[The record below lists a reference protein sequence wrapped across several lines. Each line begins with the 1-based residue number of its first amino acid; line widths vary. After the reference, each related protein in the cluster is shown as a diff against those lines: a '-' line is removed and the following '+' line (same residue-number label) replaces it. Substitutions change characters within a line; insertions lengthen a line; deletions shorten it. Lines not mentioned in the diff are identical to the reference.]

1 MTRPTTPEP
10 VWDDLRVLLAVH
22 RHRSFLHAGKALGLS
37 TSTAAR
43 RVAALEAAL
52 GRALVHRTSSGT
64 FVVPEAQA
72 LVALA
77 EQLSLGLDVVRRDDR
92 RSALA
97 GSVRISIGEG
107 FTFPVTEALARFR
120 EAHPETSIE
129 LSVEARFVDLAR
141 READLGIRLVRS
153 SSEVLVERPLGRVG
167 FALFA
172 SESYLARRLPTRR
185 LTAADVA
192 AQDFL
197 GYDGALRRLPQE
209 QWLVAHGAVRFPFRS
224 ASDHALLAAAAA
236 GQGIVLLSPVLARLR
251 DLARIEPGPE
261 LQGLPAVDAWL
272 VAHRESRAI
281 PRVRAVAI
289 ALERAFREGAE
300 PPTPR
305 APARAPR
312 DTSAV
317 RRATPAKRSG
327 RGRRV

>member
-1 MTRPTTPEP
+1 MKTTTPLPEP

-22 RHRSFLHAGKALGLS
+22 RHRSFLHAGRALGLS

-43 RVAALEAAL
+43 RVAALESAL
-52 GRALVHRTSSGT
+52 GRSLVHRTSSGT
-64 FVVPEAQA
+64 FVVPEA
-72 LVALA
+72 LDLIALA
-77 EQLSLGLDVVRRDDR
+77 EQLTLGLDVIRRDDR

-120 EAHPETSIE
+120 EAHPETSVE

-172 SESYLARRLPTRR
+172 SSAYLDRRLPGRR
-185 LTAADVA
+185 LSAVDFAS
-192 AQDFL
+192 QDFL
-197 GYDGALRRLPQE
+197 GFDGPMRRLPQE
-209 QWLVAHGAVRFPFRS
+209 KWLLEQGAVRFPFRS

-236 GQGIVLLSPVLARLR
+236 GQGITLLSPVIARLR
-251 DLARIEPGPE
+251 DLERVEPSPE
-261 LQGLPAVDAWL
+261 LRALPSVEAWL

-281 PRVRAVAI
+281 PRVRAVAEAI
-289 ALERAFREGAE
+289 ERAFREVSEPSSREGDARRTLGSTTARRPKGAS
-300 PPTPR
+300 R
-305 APARAPR
+305 
-312 DTSAV
+312 
-317 RRATPAKRSG
+317 
-327 RGRRV
+327 RGRV

>member
-1 MTRPTTPEP
+1 MKTQTLPEP

-37 TSTAAR
+37 TSTTAR

-52 GRALVHRTSSGT
+52 GRSLVHRSSSGT
-64 FVVPEAQA
+64 FVVPEALD

-77 EQLSLGLDVVRRDDR
+77 EQLTLGLDVVRRDDR

-153 SSEVLVERPLGRVG
+153 SSEVLVERPLGRVS

-172 SESYLARRLPTRR
+172 SGAYLDRRLPGRR
-185 LTAADVA
+185 LSAADFA
-192 AQDFL
+192 SQDFV
-197 GYDGALRRLPQE
+197 GFDGPLRRLPQE
-209 QWLVAHGAVRFPFRS
+209 KWLTEQGAVRFPFRS
-224 ASDHALLAAAAA
+224 GSDHALLAAAAA
-236 GQGIVLLSPVLARLR
+236 GQGIALLSPVIAGLR
-251 DLARIEPGPE
+251 DLERVEASPE
-261 LQGLPAVDAWL
+261 LRALPSVEAWL
-272 VAHRESRAI
+272 VAHRESRAV
-281 PRVRAVAI
+281 PRVRAVAEAI
-289 ALERAFREGAE
+289 ERAFREVSVGSRHEHDTRKKLGA
-300 PPTPR
+300 R
-305 APARAPR
+305 G
-312 DTSAV
+312 D
-317 RRATPAKRSG
+317 RRAKAASSPG
-327 RGRRV
+327 RV